1 VRDPRRSRLL
11 RLWTVGGVASLL
23 VTGVSALGWLE
34 PLQVRA
40 QDLLLALRGQTTA
53 GGIVLVEIDD
63 EAFARL
69 GYRQPLPREY
79 LARVVRALG
88 RSGAAVVGLDVSL
101 ATPTTLAEDSAL
113 AGAIRE
119 LASDGVSRVVLAET
133 RTPDG
138 GPLADP
144 ALRQAVVRGAAD
156 VPFDRDG
163 VIRRAAF
170 AIARGAGPPSPA
182 FSLAIVGRL
191 GGMDQAALDAAVS
204 GATGPP
210 PLPAWRRDG
219 VGAEDPAPVPLRA
232 GELVRINFVGPARSF
247 LTVPS
252 DAVAALAAPAAEVA
266 EDNPFRGRVVLV
278 GGTFRESREFYP
290 TPFGPM
296 AGVEVHANLVHML
309 ATRSFVRPARWG
321 LGVALQLALV
331 GLAGLAFLWLRPLA
345 GTLVSVG
352 AALAIAVP
360 ASYWVFHAQGHSVD
374 FVLPVLTTCLMGAGT
389 EWLARRRLRQAFGR
403 YVSPEVLTRVLADA
417 PSLRGERRRVTM
429 LCSDLR
435 GFTALA
441 EDRPAEAVAAQLSE
455 YFDAMTRAILA
466 HRGMVNDFVGD
477 AIMATFGA
485 PVADPDHAGHA
496 VESAVAME
504 RALAE
509 LNRRWET
516 AGVPALRMGV
526 AVHTGEVFVGNVGGP
541 VHLKYAVVGDPVNV
555 AARLE
560 SLNKDLGTTIL
571 VSEETRTALGD
582 RVTVRDCGTIP
593 VRGRTQPL
601 RVYEVLDAARQE
613 GRPAMRT
620 RVAILGVV
628 AWLVGSGLAWA
639 ADPVAV
645 LTEIRPGQG
654 EVRVKLAGET
664 DWKAPRPLLALRPGD
679 QVRVLGDGQAV
690 LVFTGGQAAQV
701 VTQANSPFAV
711 LAPRPASGAERVRG
725 LLGSLTEFL
734 LGQQSEPAYRP
745 LTTRTV
751 RQRPV
756 IVSPRETRLLPGPVR
771 LEWQGTDHLRYRI
784 RVVGPRGTVW
794 EQGDLPRQPYEY
806 PAVAPPLDPGVR
818 YAWELEARG
827 HPPQQA
833 AFELLSTAEAD
844 RVRADLALLQPGAL
858 AGVPRNTVVVLR
870 AGHLFQEGLY
880 HEARRELLAGIAADP
895 DEPTLHQ
902 LLGWVYERTGLPD
915 LAAEAFAEAQFL
927 STRAP

>member
-1 VRDPRRSRLL
+1 VIGSRRTRLL
-11 RLWTVGGVASLL
+11 RLWAVGGVASLL
-23 VTGVSALGWLE
+23 VTGISALGYLE
-34 PLQVRA
+34 PLQVHA

-53 GGIVLVEIDD
+53 GEVVLVGIDD
-63 EAFARL
+63 DAFARL

-79 LARVVRALG
+79 LARLVRGLG
-88 RSGAAVVGLDVSL
+88 RSGAAVVGLDISL
-101 ATPTTLAEDSAL
+101 ATPTTPAEDAAL
-113 AGAIRE
+113 AGVIRE
-119 LASDGVSRVVLAET
+119 LATHGVSRVVLAET
-133 RTPDG
+133 RAPEA

-144 ALRQAVVRGAAD
+144 ALRQVVVRGAAE
-156 VPFDRDG
+156 VPVDRDG

-170 AIARGAGPPSPA
+170 AIAQGDGTAAPA
-182 FSLAIVGRL
+182 FSLAVVGRM
-191 GGMDQAALDAAVS
+191 GGMDQGALDAVVRGER
-204 GATGPP
+204 GAP
-210 PLPAWRRDG
+210 PLPAWRRAGAPGDG
-219 VGAEDPAPVPLRA
+219 ASPVPLRA

-252 DAVAALAAPAAEVA
+252 DAVAALAEPAADVA

-296 AGVEVHANLVHML
+296 PGVEVHANLVHML

-321 LGVALQLALV
+321 LGVALQLGLV
-331 GLAGLAFLWLRPLA
+331 LLAGLAFLWLRPLA
-345 GTLVSVG
+345 GTLVSV
-352 AALAIAVP
+352 AATLVVAVP
-360 ASYWVFHAQGHSVD
+360 ASYYIFHARGHSVD

-389 EWLARRRLRQAFGR
+389 EWLGRRRLRQAFGR
-403 YVSPEVLTRVLADA
+403 YVSPEVLARVLADA
-417 PSLRGERRRVTM
+417 PSLGGERRRVTM

-466 HRGMVNDFVGD
+466 HGGMVNDFVGD

-485 PVADPDHAGHA
+485 PVADSDHAGHA
-496 VESAVAME
+496 VQSAVAME

-509 LNRRWET
+509 LNRRWEA

-560 SLNKDLGTTIL
+560 GLNKDLGTTIL
-571 VSEETRTALGD
+571 VSEETRALLGE
-582 RVTVRDCGTIP
+582 RVTVRDRGTIA

-601 RVYEVLDAARQE
+601 RVYEVLDLARREGSAAVRA
-613 GRPAMRT
+613 G
-620 RVAILGVV
+620 VAIVGVT
-628 AWLVGSGLAWA
+628 AWLVGTGLAWA

-654 EVRVKLAGET
+654 EVRVKLSGET
-664 DWKAPRPLLALRPGD
+664 DWRAPRPLLVLRPGD
-679 QVRVLGDGQAV
+679 QVRVRGDGRAV
-690 LVFTGGQAAQV
+690 VVFAGGRATQV
-701 VTQANSPFAV
+701 VSRANSPFIIQ
-711 LAPRPASGAERVRG
+711 APRPATGAERVQG
-725 LLGSLTEFL
+725 LLGSVTDFL
-734 LGQQSEPAYRP
+734 LGQQSDPSYRP
-745 LTTRTV
+745 LTTRSL

-771 LEWQGTDHLRYRI
+771 LEWQGSDHLRYRI
-784 RVVGPRGTVW
+784 RVIGPRGLVW
-794 EQGDLPRQPYEY
+794 DQGDLPRQLYEY
-806 PAVAPPLDPGVR
+806 PAVAPALDPGVR
-818 YAWELEARG
+818 YVWELEAPG

-833 AFELLSTAEAD
+833 SFELLPAAEAD
-844 RVRADLALLQPGAL
+844 RVRADLALLRPGTL
-858 AGVPRNTVVVLR
+858 AGVPANTVVVLR
-870 AGHLFQEGLY
+870 AAHLLQEGLY
-880 HEARRELLAGIAADP
+880 HEARRELLAGIATDP

-902 LLGWVYERTGLPD
+902 VLGWAYERTGLKE
-915 LAAEAFAEAQFL
+915 LAAESFAEAHFL
-927 STRAP
+927 STRH